1 MKLRGAQHSK
11 GQINFY
17 VPGFDVES
25 VKSLVFVISSLLLHN
40 PRAILGRQRDLK
52 EHVNE
57 VYAPMLCMNCITTH
71 VVTECLLCKFG
82 CHSND
87 LKLGH
92 RGYVWPVFVH
102 SLFCPVTFLYT
113 VKVCASQKLRK

>member
-1 MKLRGAQHSK
+1 MNLRGVQHSK

-40 PRAILGRQRDLK
+40 PRAILRRQRDLK

-57 VYAPMLCMNCITTH
+57 VNAPDALHELHNNPCCDGMLT
-71 VVTECLLCKFG
+71 LQ
-82 CHSND
+82 
-87 LKLGH
+87 
-92 RGYVWPVFVH
+92 VWLPF
-102 SLFCPVTFLYT
+102 
-113 VKVCASQKLRK
+113 K